1 MSHGLRAE
9 IKYMNNEDNFLPPDF
24 FEKKVEQTRQE
35 LYLYIEEPSDI
46 EVDIVSVKEEKY
58 SIVIDLFGNE
68 DE

>member
-1 MSHGLRAE
+1 MSYGLRTE

-24 FEKKVEQTRQE
+24 FNKKVEQTRQE

-46 EVDIVSVKEEKY
+46 EVDIAPVKEEKY
-58 SIVIDLFGNE
+58 SIVIDLLG